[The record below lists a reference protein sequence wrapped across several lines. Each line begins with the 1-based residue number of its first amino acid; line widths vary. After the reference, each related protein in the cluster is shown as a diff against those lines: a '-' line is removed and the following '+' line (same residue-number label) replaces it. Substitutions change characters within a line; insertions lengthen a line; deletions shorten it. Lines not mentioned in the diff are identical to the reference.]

1 MNEVTTMDAQ
11 VDVQETEVKK
21 EKPKFKEKL
30 KNAWD
35 KSKGIIIPVT
45 VTAAVSAVVYFGGK
59 KFFEVCDDKYKLDL
73 SKLLASPPPEEEL
86 KMLTTKEV
94 KSAVKAERN
103 LGELDQFIQTAM
115 NSVRQESVK
124 YGVNDIGVMWS
135 SCEPDTPLIEYY
147 INDIYI

>member
-1 MNEVTTMDAQ
+1 MSEITTTDVK
-11 VDVQETEVKK
+11 VDVQEDEVKDQ
-21 EKPKFKEKL
+21 KPTFKEKL

-59 KFFEVCDDKYKLDL
+59 KFLEVCDDKYKLDL

-86 KMLTTKEV
+86 KALTTKEV
-94 KSAVKAERN
+94 KTLVKAERN

-124 YGVNDIGVMWS
+124 YGISDIGVMWN
-135 SCEPDTPLIEYY
+135 SCEPESPCIEYY
-147 INDIYI
+147 INDTWI